1 MGLGLVLG
9 GPSLEKQEG
18 DPAVF
23 SVIPRPD
30 WVTGTKTPDVH
41 GGFCVLSRWG
51 SQEGGAPEPGQYL
64 PCGLGCDKL
73 FSSNLPTREGGP
85 SSDTWGCD
93 WPPPDSRP
101 ATQPSW
107 LQRGG
112 REAPAA
118 VPEWGPRGRCPGTG
132 RCGRRVEMGD
142 MGPHPWGPAR
152 GPGTAMQS
160 LRLRK
165 GDRNMGHGTRTP
177 CTAQAHPGLRM
188 WGQRLQMPARLQPA
202 GQHRIGLA
210 GAWACS
216 GARVGWRRC
225 GVKGLK
231 GEHPDPGHSP
241 DPGHRLGCPGI

>member
-9 GPSLEKQEG
+9 GPSLEKEEG

-41 GGFCVLSRWG
+41 GGFWVLSRWG

-64 PCGLGCDKL
+64 PCGLGCSL
-73 FSSNLPTREGGP
+73 QTCQLERAAQALTPGGVTGPSLPPPCRPALLASKGQPRGFCSCPRVGALRPMSRDREMWQEGGDGGTWGHTCGAWVGRAWQEIRA
-85 SSDTWGCD
+85 SSDG
-93 WPPPDSRP
+93 P
-101 ATQPSW
+101 A
-107 LQRGG
+107 GG
-112 REAPAA
+112 
-118 VPEWGPRGRCPGTG
+118 PGTG
-132 RCGRRVEMGD
+132 
-142 MGPHPWGPAR
+142 
-152 GPGTAMQS
+152 MQD

-216 GARVGWRRC
+216 GARVGGGAVASR
-225 GVKGLK
+225 G
-231 GEHPDPGHSP
+231 
-241 DPGHRLGCPGI
+241 